1 MESARL
7 CAGKAVTG
15 KVIFGEVGVMWRRV
29 TRGLV
34 LIVLVSFVMPVLHAQ
49 TIETRG
55 SLEYPDPT
63 VSQSGVILVKGWF
76 LDPASISRI
85 AVYVDDQFVANA
97 NTNLPR
103 IDIVEAYPNYPGI
116 QHIAP
121 GFQIGVLASRFTN
134 GSHTIAVRV
143 FASDNTVT
151 ELGRRTIDVNNTINQ
166 APFGNV
172 DIPDLSGVFNAAGS
186 FPVSGWALDT
196 DGIARVEVLIDNGVV
211 QNAMY
216 GDPRP
221 DVANTFSD
229 WPDALYSA
237 FIANV
242 DTTRIQDPGRVG
254 KPVLPPRLGL
264 SRLIGR
270 RTVQIFNENG
280 NLKPFGYVDEP
291 KRDAVLY
298 GTLCTTQP
306 VFSPA
311 INPQS
316 HITPVRG
323 WALDLGTR
331 TDTGRVAYAELM
343 VDGRRWYSTDDCAFN
358 PIFSAYVNCYGLPR
372 FDVER
377 YYPNYPDAPR
387 SGFLFTMDVGALLA
401 SGVSPG
407 NHVLK
412 VRVGDQQQTFTEL
425 PNRDGIP
432 VFFQCALNGIAS
444 ANGFID
450 VPHTSDFIK
459 GTVTFQGW
467 ALIEGTTLTAVEIIV
482 DGDFKGTAQYGFP
495 RPDVAVQYPYLAN
508 SQNSG
513 WRFTID
519 TTKLGNA
526 RHRLTV
532 RVLDFRG
539 QRTEIGSVDF
549 YTQNANPVP

>member
-1 MESARL
+1 
-7 CAGKAVTG
+7 
-15 KVIFGEVGVMWRRV
+15 MWRKV

-34 LIVLVSFVMPVLHAQ
+34 LAILVSLLAPVLHAQ
-49 TIETRG
+49 TVETRG
-55 SLEYPDPT
+55 ALEYPDST

-76 LDPASISRI
+76 LDPASISKI
-85 AVYVDDQFVANA
+85 SVYVDDQFVTNA

-121 GFQIGVLASRFTN
+121 GFQIGILASRFTN
-134 GSHTIAVRV
+134 GAHTIAVRV

-151 ELGRRTIDVNNTINQ
+151 ELGRRTIDINNTINQ
-166 APFGNV
+166 SPFGNV
-172 DIPDLSGVFNAAGS
+172 DIPDLTGIFNASGS

-196 DGIARVEVLIDNGVV
+196 DGVAKVEVLIDNGVV

-216 GDPRP
+216 GDARP

-229 WPDALYSA
+229 WPDALFSA

-242 DTTRIQDPGRVG
+242 DTTRIQDGVHTLDVRATD
-254 KPVLPPRLGL
+254 RLGL
-264 SRLIGR
+264 SKLIGR

-298 GTLCTTQP
+298 GTSCTTAP
-306 VFSPA
+306 NVSPA

-343 VDGRRWYSTDDCAFN
+343 VDGRRWYSTDDCAFST
-358 PIFSAYVNCYGLPR
+358 IFNNYVNCYGLPR

-377 YYPNYPDAPR
+377 YYPNYPDAPH

-401 SGVSPG
+401 LGVAPG

-432 VFFQCALNGIAS
+432 VIFQCALNTITS
-444 ANGFID
+444 AVGFID
-450 VPHTSDFIK
+450 VPQTSDFMK

-467 ALIEGTTLTAVEIIV
+467 ALIEGGGLTAVEIIV

-495 RPDVAVQYPYLAN
+495 RPDVAVQYPYIFN

-513 WRFTID
+513 WRFVID
-519 TTKLGNA
+519 TTKLSNA

-532 RVLDFRG
+532 RVLGFNG
-539 QRTEIGSVDF
+539 QRTEIGSTDF
-549 YTQNANPVP
+549 YTQNANPTP

>member
-1 MESARL
+1 
-7 CAGKAVTG
+7 
-15 KVIFGEVGVMWRRV
+15 MWRRV
-29 TRGLV
+29 TCGLV
-34 LIVLVSFVMPVLHAQ
+34 LATLVSLVVPALVAQ
-49 TIETRG
+49 TTETLG
-55 SLEYPDPT
+55 ALEYPDPS
-63 VSQSGVILVKGWF
+63 VAQSGVILVKGWF
-76 LDPASISRI
+76 LDPAAISRV
-85 AVYVDDQFVANA
+85 AAYVDDQFVANA
-97 NTNLPR
+97 NTALPR

-121 GFQIGVLASRFTN
+121 GFQIGILASRFTN

-143 FASDNTVT
+143 FRSDNTVT
-151 ELGRRTIDVNNTINQ
+151 ELGRRTINIDNTVNQ
-166 APFGNV
+166 SPFGNV
-172 DIPDLSGVFNAAGS
+172 DIPDLSGVFNASGS

-196 DGIARVEVLIDNGVV
+196 DGVAKVEVLIDNGVM

-221 DVANTFSD
+221 DVGNTIAD

-237 FIANV
+237 FVANV
-242 DTTRIQDPGRVG
+242 DTTRIQDGVHTLDVRATD
-254 KPVLPPRLGL
+254 RLGL

-270 RTVQIFNENG
+270 RTVQIFNENA
-280 NLKPFGYVDEP
+280 NLKPFGYIDEP

-298 GTLCTTQP
+298 GTLCQTQP

-311 INPQS
+311 VNPQS

-331 TDTGRVAYAELM
+331 TDTGRVAYVELM
-343 VDGRRWYSTDDCAFN
+343 VDGRRWYSTDDCAFS
-358 PIFSAYVNCYGLPR
+358 PIFLNYVNCYGLPR

-401 SGVSPG
+401 LGVRPG

-432 VFFQCALNGIAS
+432 VFFECAEDRVAS
-444 ANGFID
+444 AVGFID
-450 VPHTSDFIK
+450 VPKVSDFLK

-467 ALIEGTTLTAVEIIV
+467 AAMEKSTLVAVEIIV
-482 DGDFKGTAQYGFP
+482 DGDFKGSAQLNFP
-495 RPDVAVQYPYLAN
+495 RPDVVVQYPYLFNTA
-508 SQNSG
+508 NSG

-519 TTKLGNA
+519 TTKLSNSK
-526 RHRLTV
+526 HRVTV
-532 RVLDFRG
+532 RVLDFFG
-539 QRTEIGSVDF
+539 LRTEIGSVDF

>member
-1 MESARL
+1 
-7 CAGKAVTG
+7 
-15 KVIFGEVGVMWRRV
+15 MWRRV

-34 LIVLVSFVMPVLHAQ
+34 LAILASLAVPVLLAQ
-49 TIETRG
+49 TTETRG
-55 SLEYPDPT
+55 ALEYPDSS

-76 LDPASISRI
+76 LDPHTISRI
-85 AVYVDDQFVANA
+85 AVYVDDQFIANA
-97 NTNLPR
+97 NSNLPR
-103 IDIVEAYPNYPGI
+103 IDIVEAYPTFPGI

-121 GFQIGVLASRFTN
+121 GFQIGILASRFTN

-143 FASDNTVT
+143 FFSDGTVT
-151 ELGRRTIDVNNTINQ
+151 ELGRRTIDINNTLNQ

-172 DIPDLSGVFNAAGS
+172 DIPDLVGTYNASGS

-196 DGIARVEVLIDNGVV
+196 DGVSKVEVLIDNGVM

-221 DVANTFSD
+221 DVANTFAD

-242 DTTRIQDPGRVG
+242 DTTRIQDGVHTLDVRATD
-254 KPVLPPRLGL
+254 RTGL

-270 RTVQIFNENG
+270 RIVQVANVG
-280 NLKPFGYVDEP
+280 ANLKPFGYLDEP

-298 GTLCTTQP
+298 GTLCGTQP
-306 VFSPA
+306 TFSPA

-331 TDTGRVAYAELM
+331 EDTGRVAYVELM
-343 VDGRRWYSTDDCAFN
+343 VDGRRWYSTDDCAFS
-358 PIFSAYVNCYGLPR
+358 PIFANYVNCYGLPR

-387 SGFLFTMDVGALLA
+387 SGYLFTMDVGALLA
-401 SGVSPG
+401 LGVRPG

-412 VRVGDQQQTFTEL
+412 VRVGDQSQTFTEL

-432 VFFQCALNGIAS
+432 VFFECAEDRVAT
-444 ANGFID
+444 AVGFID
-450 VPHTSDFIK
+450 VPHTSDFMK

-467 ALIEGTTLTAVEIIV
+467 AVIEGNALSAVEIIV
-482 DGDFKGTAQYGFP
+482 DGDYKGTAQYGFP
-495 RPDVAVQYPYLAN
+495 RPDVALQYPYLLN

-519 TTKLGNA
+519 TTKLANA

-549 YTQNANPVP
+549 YTQNANLTP

>member
-1 MESARL
+1 
-7 CAGKAVTG
+7 
-15 KVIFGEVGVMWRRV
+15 MWRRV

-34 LIVLVSFVMPVLHAQ
+34 LVVLTSLAIPALLAQ
-49 TIETRG
+49 TAETRG
-55 SLEYPDPT
+55 ALEFPDPT
-63 VSQSGVILVKGWF
+63 VTQSGVILVKGWF
-76 LDPASISRI
+76 LTPEAISRE
-85 AVYVDDQFVANA
+85 AVYVDDQFIANS

-103 IDIVEAYPNYPGI
+103 IDIEEAFPNYPGI

-143 FASDNTVT
+143 FRSDNTFT
-151 ELGRRTIDVNNTINQ
+151 ELGRRSITVDNTINQ

-172 DIPDLSGVFNAAGS
+172 DIPDLSGTFNASGS

-196 DGIARVEVLIDNGVV
+196 DGVAKVEVLIDNGVV

-216 GDPRP
+216 GDARP
-221 DVANTFSD
+221 DVGNTFAD
-229 WPDALYSA
+229 WPAALFSS

-242 DTTRIQDPGRVG
+242 DTTRIQDGVHTLDVRATD
-254 KPVLPPRLGL
+254 RLGL

-270 RTVQIFNENG
+270 RVVQIFNDNA

-291 KRDAVLY
+291 LKNAVVY
-298 GTLCTTQP
+298 GTKCQIQP

-331 TDTGRVAYAELM
+331 SDIGRVSYAELM
-343 VDGRRWYSTDDCAFN
+343 VDGRRWYSTAEDCGFS
-358 PIFSAYVNCYGLPR
+358 PIFNNYVNCYGMPR

-377 YYPNYPDAPR
+377 YYPGYPDAPR

-401 SGVSPG
+401 LGVRPG

-412 VRVGDQQQTFTEL
+412 VRVGDQDQTFTEL

-432 VFFQCALNGIAS
+432 VFFECAEDRVA
-444 ANGFID
+444 AAVGFID
-450 VPHTSDFIK
+450 VPHTSDFLK

-467 ALIEGTTLTAVEIIV
+467 AVVEGSPLTSVEIIV
-482 DGDFKGTAQYGFP
+482 DGDFKGQAQYGFP
-495 RPDVAVQYPYLAN
+495 RPDVAVQYPYLPN

-513 WRFTID
+513 WRFVID
-519 TTKLGNA
+519 TTKLGNSK
-526 RHRLTV
+526 HRLTV
-532 RVLDFRG
+532 RVVNFSGLK
-539 QRTEIGSVDF
+539 
-549 YTQNANPVP
+549 

>member
-1 MESARL
+1 
-7 CAGKAVTG
+7 
-15 KVIFGEVGVMWRRV
+15 MWRRV

-34 LIVLVSFVMPVLHAQ
+34 LAIVVSLLVPVLCAQ

-55 SLEYPDPT
+55 ALEYPDST

-76 LDPASISRI
+76 LDPAAISRI

-121 GFQIGVLASRFTN
+121 GFQIGILASRFTN
-134 GSHTIAVRV
+134 GAHTIAVRV

-172 DIPDLSGVFNAAGS
+172 DIPDLSGTFNASGS

-196 DGIARVEVLIDNGVV
+196 DGIAKVEVLIDNGVM

-216 GDPRP
+216 GDARP

-229 WPDALYSA
+229 WPDALFSS

-242 DTTRIQDPGRVG
+242 DTTRIQDGVHTLDVRATD
-254 KPVLPPRLGL
+254 RLGL

-298 GTLCTTQP
+298 GTSCNIPPT
-306 VFSPA
+306 VSPA

-343 VDGRRWYSTDDCAFN
+343 VDGRRWYSTNDCAFST
-358 PIFSAYVNCYGLPR
+358 IFNNYVNCYGLPR

-401 SGVSPG
+401 LGVAPG
-407 NHVLK
+407 NHILS
-412 VRVGDQQQTFTEL
+412 VRVGDQQQTFTTL

-432 VFFQCALNGIAS
+432 VFFQCALNTITS
-444 ANGFID
+444 ATGFID
-450 VPHTSDFIK
+450 VPQTSDYMK

-467 ALIEGTTLTAVEIIV
+467 ALVEGGGLTAVEILV
-482 DGDFKGTAQYGFP
+482 DGDYKGTAQYGFP
-495 RPDVAVQYPYLAN
+495 RPDVAVQYPYLFQ

-513 WRFTID
+513 WRFVID
-519 TTKLGNA
+519 TTKLANA
-526 RHRLTV
+526 RHRVTV
-532 RVLDFRG
+532 RVLSFNG
-539 QRTEIGSVDF
+539 TRTEIGSTDF
-549 YTQNANPVP
+549 YTQNANPTP

>member
-1 MESARL
+1 
-7 CAGKAVTG
+7 
-15 KVIFGEVGVMWRRV
+15 MWRRV

-34 LIVLVSFVMPVLHAQ
+34 LAILLLFFVPVLSAQ
-49 TIETRG
+49 TVETLG
-55 SLEYPDPT
+55 ALEYPDSS
-63 VSQSGVILVKGWF
+63 VAQSGVILVKGWF
-76 LDPASISRI
+76 LDPSAISRI

-97 NTNLPR
+97 NTALPR
-103 IDIVEAYPNYPGI
+103 IDIIEAYPNYPGI

-121 GFQIGVLASRFTN
+121 GFQIGFLASRLTN

-143 FASDNTVT
+143 FRSDNTVT

-166 APFGNV
+166 SPFGNV
-172 DIPDLSGVFNAAGS
+172 DIPDLVGVTNASGS

-196 DGIARVEVLIDNGVV
+196 EGVAKVEVLIDNGVV

-221 DVANTFSD
+221 DVANTIAD

-237 FIANV
+237 FVANV
-242 DTTRIQDPGRVG
+242 DTTRIADGVHTLDVYATDRAGVPLR
-254 KPVLPPRLGL
+254 
-264 SRLIGR
+264 RLIGR

-280 NLKPFGYVDEP
+280 NLKPFGFIDEP

-298 GTLCTTQP
+298 GTLCTTLP
-306 VFSPA
+306 NVSPA

-331 TDTGRVAYAELM
+331 SDTGRVSYVELL
-343 VDGRRWYSTDDCAFN
+343 VDGRRWYSTQDCGFN
-358 PIFSAYVNCYGLPR
+358 IIFNAYVNCYGIPR

-377 YYPNYPDAPR
+377 YYPNYPDSPR
-387 SGFLFTMDVGALLA
+387 SGFLFTMDVGALMAL
-401 SGVSPG
+401 GVDPG

-412 VRVGDQQQTFTEL
+412 VRVGDQQGTFAEL
-425 PNRDGIP
+425 PNRDGLP
-432 VFFQCALNGIAS
+432 VFFQCALNTIAS

-450 VPHTSDFIK
+450 VPQPNDFMK

-467 ALIEGTTLTAVEIIV
+467 ALLEGGIAPIVEIIV
-482 DGDFKGTAQYGFP
+482 DGDKKGTAQGGFP
-495 RPDVAVQYPYLAN
+495 RPDVAVQYPYVFN

-513 WRFTID
+513 WRFVID
-519 TTKLGNA
+519 TTKLANS

-532 RVLDFRG
+532 QVIDFRG
-539 QRTEIGSVDF
+539 QTTIIGSTDF
-549 YTQNANPVP
+549 YTQNANSVP

>member
-1 MESARL
+1 
-7 CAGKAVTG
+7 
-15 KVIFGEVGVMWRRV
+15 MWRRV

-34 LIVLVSFVMPVLHAQ
+34 LVVLTSLAVPVLLAQ
-49 TIETRG
+49 PAETRG
-55 SLEYPDPT
+55 NLDFPDPT
-63 VSQSGVILVKGWF
+63 VTQTGVILVKGWF
-76 LDPASISRI
+76 LSPESISRV
-85 AVYVDDQFVANA
+85 AVYVDDQFIANS

-116 QHIAP
+116 QNITP
-121 GFQIGVLASRFTN
+121 GFQIGMLASRFTN
-134 GSHTIAVRV
+134 GTHTLSAKV
-143 FASDNTVT
+143 FYSDGTVT
-151 ELGRRTIDVNNTINQ
+151 ELGRRTITIDNGLNQ
-166 APFGNV
+166 SPFGSL
-172 DIPDLSGVFNAAGS
+172 DIPDGVGIYNASGS

-196 DGIARVEVLIDNGVV
+196 DGVAKVEVLIDNGVV

-221 DVANTFSD
+221 DVANTIAD

-242 DTTRIQDPGRVG
+242 DTTRIQDGVHALDVRATDRTGVS
-254 KPVLPPRLGL
+254 K
-264 SRLIGR
+264 LIGR
-270 RTVQIFNENG
+270 RTVQIFNENA
-280 NLKPFGYVDEP
+280 NLKPFGYIDEP
-291 KRDAVLY
+291 KRDAVVY
-298 GTLCTTQP
+298 GTRCSVVPPPQ
-306 VFSPA
+306 VSPI

-331 TDTGRVAYAELM
+331 TDTGRVAYVELM
-343 VDGRRWYSTDDCAFN
+343 IDGRRWYSTDDCAFS
-358 PIFSAYVNCYGLPR
+358 PIFSNYVNCYGLPR

-377 YYPNYPDAPR
+377 YYPGYPDAPR
-387 SGFLFTMDVGALLA
+387 AGFLFTMDVGALLA
-401 SGVSPG
+401 SGVRPG

-432 VFFQCALNGIAS
+432 IFFECAEDRVA
-444 ANGFID
+444 AAVGFID
-450 VPHTSDFIK
+450 VPHTSDFMK

-467 ALIEGTTLTAVEIIV
+467 AVAESLVSSVEIIV
-482 DGDFKGTAQYGFP
+482 DGDFKGLAQLNFP
-495 RPDVAVQYPYLAN
+495 RPDVVQQYPYLVN

-519 TTKLGNA
+519 TTKLANSK
-526 RHRLTV
+526 HRLTV
-532 RVLDFRG
+532 RVADALG
-539 QRTEIGSVDF
+539 LKTEIGSVDF

>member
-1 MESARL
+1 
-7 CAGKAVTG
+7 
-15 KVIFGEVGVMWRRV
+15 MWRRV

-34 LIVLVSFVMPVLHAQ
+34 LAILLLSFVPLLCAQ
-49 TIETRG
+49 TVESLG
-55 SLEYPDPT
+55 SLEFPDPT

-76 LDPASISRI
+76 LDPAAISRI
-85 AVYVDDQFVANA
+85 ALYVDDQFVVNA
-97 NTNLPR
+97 NTSLPR
-103 IDIVEAYPNYPGI
+103 IDIVQAYPNYPGI

-121 GFQIGVLASRFTN
+121 GFQIGILASRFSN
-134 GSHTIAVRV
+134 VSHTIAVRV
-143 FASDNTVT
+143 FRSDGTVT
-151 ELGRRTIDVNNTINQ
+151 ELGRRTINVDNSLIQ
-166 APFGNV
+166 GPFGSV
-172 DIPDLSGVFNAAGS
+172 DIPDLSGVFNASGS

-196 DGIARVEVLIDNGVV
+196 DGIAKVDVRIDLGVV
-211 QNAMY
+211 QDAMY

-229 WPDALYSA
+229 WPAALYSA
-237 FIANV
+237 FIANI
-242 DTTRIQDPGRVG
+242 DTTRIQDGVHSLDVWATGRSG
-254 KPVLPPRLGL
+254 IATR
-264 SRLIGR
+264 IGH

-291 KRDAVLY
+291 KPNAVLY
-298 GTLCTTQP
+298 GTSCQVQP
-306 VFSPA
+306 QASPA

-343 VDGRRWYSTDDCAFN
+343 VDGRRWYSTDDCAFS
-358 PIFSAYVNCYGLPR
+358 PIFLNYVNCYGLTR

-377 YYPNYPDAPR
+377 YYPNYPDATH

-401 SGVSPG
+401 LGVAPG

-432 VFFQCALNGIAS
+432 VIFQCNLNFLAS
-444 ANGFID
+444 AVGFID
-450 VPHTSDFIK
+450 VPRTSDFMK

-467 ALIEGTTLTAVEIIV
+467 ALIEGSQPLAVEIRV

-495 RPDVAVQYPYLAN
+495 RPDVAVQYPYLFN

-519 TTKLGNA
+519 TTKLGNDK
-526 RHRLTV
+526 HTLTV
-532 RVLDFRG
+532 SVVDFAG
-539 QRTEIGSVDF
+539 HRTEIGSVVF

>member
-1 MESARL
+1 
-7 CAGKAVTG
+7 
-15 KVIFGEVGVMWRRV
+15 MWRRV

-34 LIVLVSFVMPVLHAQ
+34 LATLVSLAVPALLAQ
-49 TIETRG
+49 TTETLG
-55 SLEYPDPT
+55 SLEFPDPT

-76 LDPASISRI
+76 LEPSAISRI
-85 AVYVDDQFVANA
+85 AVYVDDQFIANA

-103 IDIVEAYPNYPGI
+103 IDIIEAYPNYPGI

-143 FASDNTVT
+143 FRSDGTFT
-151 ELGRRTIDVNNTINQ
+151 ELGRRTIDVNNSLNQ
-166 APFGNV
+166 SPFGNV
-172 DIPDLSGVFNAAGS
+172 DIPDLSGTFNASGS

-196 DGIARVEVLIDNGVV
+196 DGVAKVEVLIDNGVV

-216 GDPRP
+216 GDARP
-221 DVANTFSD
+221 DVGNTFAD
-229 WPDALYSA
+229 WPNALFSA

-242 DTTRIQDPGRVG
+242 DTTRIQDGVHTLDVRATD
-254 KPVLPPRLGL
+254 RLGL

-270 RTVQIFNENG
+270 RVVQIFNDNA
-280 NLKPFGYVDEP
+280 NLKPFGYIDEP
-291 KRDAVLY
+291 LKNAVLY
-298 GTLCTTQP
+298 GTLCQTQP

-331 TDTGRVAYAELM
+331 SDIGRVAYAELM
-343 VDGRRWYSTDDCAFN
+343 IDGRRWYSTDDCAFS
-358 PIFSAYVNCYGLPR
+358 PIFNNFVNCYGLPR

-377 YYPNYPDAPR
+377 YYPGYPDAPR

-401 SGVSPG
+401 LGVRPG

-412 VRVGDQQQTFTEL
+412 VRVGDQDQTFTEL

-432 VFFQCALNGIAS
+432 VFFECSENRVAA
-444 ANGFID
+444 AVGFID
-450 VPHTSDFIK
+450 VPQTNDFMK

-467 ALIEGTTLTAVEIIV
+467 AMVEHSSLAAVEVLV

-495 RPDVAVQYPYLAN
+495 RPDVAVQFPFLFN

-513 WRFTID
+513 WRFVID
-519 TTKLGNA
+519 TTRLSNA
-526 RHRLTV
+526 RHRVTV
-532 RVLDFRG
+532 RVLDVTG
-539 QRTEIGSVDF
+539 LRTELGSVDF
-549 YTQNANPVP
+549 FTQNANPIP

>member
-1 MESARL
+1 
-7 CAGKAVTG
+7 
-15 KVIFGEVGVMWRRV
+15 MWRRV

-34 LIVLVSFVMPVLHAQ
+34 LAILASLAVPLLLAQ
-49 TIETRG
+49 TIETHG
-55 SLEYPDPT
+55 ALDFPDPT
-63 VSQSGVILVKGWF
+63 VAQSGVILVKGWF
-76 LDPASISRI
+76 LDPASISKVE
-85 AVYVDDQFVANA
+85 ALVDDQFIANA

-116 QHIAP
+116 QRIAP
-121 GFQIGVLASRFTN
+121 GFQIGILASRFTN
-134 GSHTIAVRV
+134 GSHTISVKV
-143 FASDNTVT
+143 FFSDGTVT
-151 ELGRRTIDVNNTINQ
+151 ELGRRTITVDNTLNQ
-166 APFGNV
+166 SPFGNV
-172 DIPDLSGVFNAAGS
+172 DIPDLSGIFNASGS

-196 DGIARVEVLIDNGVV
+196 DGVSKVEVLIDNGVM

-221 DVANTFSD
+221 DVANTIAD

-237 FIANV
+237 FVANV
-242 DTTRIQDPGRVG
+242 DTTRIQDGVHTLDVRATD
-254 KPVLPPRLGL
+254 RLGL

-270 RTVQIFNENG
+270 RTIQIFNENA
-280 NLKPFGYVDEP
+280 NLKPFGYIDEP

-298 GTLCTTQP
+298 GTLCATIPQA
-306 VFSPA
+306 SPS

-358 PIFSAYVNCYGLPR
+358 PIFSNYVNCYGLPR

-387 SGFLFTMDVGALLA
+387 SGFLFTMDVGALIA
-401 SGVSPG
+401 QGVRPG
-407 NHVLK
+407 NHILK

-425 PNRDGIP
+425 PNRDGLP
-432 VFFQCALNGIAS
+432 VFFECAEDRVA
-444 ANGFID
+444 AAVGFID
-450 VPHTSDFIK
+450 VPRPSDFLK

-467 ALIEGTTLTAVEIIV
+467 AVTEGNVVSSVEVIV
-482 DGDFKGTAQYGFP
+482 DGDFKGLAQYGFP
-495 RPDVAVQYPYLAN
+495 RPDVAVQYPYLFN
-508 SQNSG
+508 TQNSG

-519 TTKLGNA
+519 TTRLGNA
-526 RHRLTV
+526 RHRLTIRV
-532 RVLDFRG
+532 RDFRN
-539 QRTEIGSVDF
+539 QPTEIGSVDF
-549 YTQNANPVP
+549 YTQNANATP